1 MENPWRI
8 HLASSAIQYLDII
21 ASDPSMVAVWT
32 RDGLVA
38 FYDLDR
44 GSLHGMSEFALHESP
59 EQWPALLASLK
70 DPKGRPLPFAR
81 IGGLSVWPLRDGSSM
96 TYYGRAKVSLDTGK
110 GAAPQ
115 ELTFDVKPAA
125 LAIDPQTQLVA
136 ALDPKGALLLGKPGG
151 TTRTLKPGLTPVV
164 DLPLSVAIAH
174 GGKRIVVSDGNRLI
188 VIDSGK
194 VSSRRDLHYACGLIA
209 LSPDGEQLLSFDT
222 DSGVLRAYVP
232 DALRLTHQ
240 RFVIDLLSS
249 AEERQLIGFAELPP
263 VSAALNALTIDDAGR
278 FVFAVFGQICAASI
292 RHLSATEGA
301 PTGGKSTTS
310 PKAEPVSPAPKSV
323 EKSAARPSAVT
334 SGSARPNP
342 AKPLPSMPA
351 AKDTS
356 PLKTPPIDGE

>member
-1 MENPWRI
+1 M
-8 HLASSAIQYLDII
+8 
-21 ASDPSMVAVWT
+21 
-32 RDGLVA
+32 
-38 FYDLDR
+38 
-44 GSLHGMSEFALHESP
+44 
-59 EQWPALLASLK
+59 
-70 DPKGRPLPFAR
+70 
-81 IGGLSVWPLRDGSSM
+81 
-96 TYYGRAKVSLDTGK
+96 
-110 GAAPQ
+110 
-115 ELTFDVKPAA
+115 
-125 LAIDPQTQLVA
+125 
-136 ALDPKGALLLGKPGG
+136 
-151 TTRTLKPGLTPVV
+151 V

-334 SGSARPNP
+334 GGSARPNP